1 MFFKNRNKPQNRI
14 DTLIGAATRIN
25 GDIYFTGGLRVD
37 GMVRGNVNE
46 EVSTPSALVLS
57 EQGTIEG
64 AVVVS
69 QVVLNGRVVGPVHAK
84 EFVEL
89 QPKARV
95 VGDVYYKSLE
105 IHTGAVIEGNLIY
118 QGDSQETRLLTN
130 KDLPVENKD

>member
-1 MFFKNRNKPQNRI
+1 MFFKNRNKSQNRI

-37 GMVRGNVNE
+37 GTVRGNVNE

-105 IHTGAVIEGNLIY
+105 MHTGAVIEGNLIY

>member
-37 GMVRGNVNE
+37 GTVRGNVNE

-105 IHTGAVIEGNLIY
+105 MHTGAVIEGNLIY

>member
-25 GDIYFTGGLRVD
+25 GDIFFTGGLRVD
-37 GMVRGNVNE
+37 GTVRGNVNE

-69 QVVLNGRVVGPVHAK
+69 QVVLNGKVVGPVHAK

-105 IHTGAVIEGNLIY
+105 MHTGAVIEGNLIY